1 METGEHVTKGYYEHE
16 VEVRFTEGIMSS
28 SDDWQWFVDY
38 TEKQFDSVTNLRNMD
53 DFNSCYF
60 SIYQIY
66 AHFSKIFESSKF
78 LNIDISAAW
87 LKRLCECIQVKA
99 GTIKLENA
107 IKNDGFF
114 DVLAIMSYSTL
125 LMNRVGEAK
134 YLFNPQ
140 LLFTANLHE
149 IYDFD
154 PLGDLKKHFLEIANG
169 ISLDGFDKA
178 VQTLNDNFSSSSK
191 PVDNEYVDA
200 LLDRHFH
207 ADFLSFQTVE
217 SREFQTWQ
225 ESLLC
230 DAFKTSC
237 ADGVIEPTFRL
248 RDGTE
253 NPDTSF
259 WTEEILEKAKAS
271 FDDPRAICVIETIE
285 FLKHGIT
292 PSGETQEILVEL
304 CLNHASE
311 CIALNQPPHTILCTA
326 FHVIRQMHERKML
339 NPVQRERYFRGMH
352 NILEDIS
359 DPTAIGFMQT
369 HSIPC
374 TKTQKSLH
382 LKWIQNLAK
391 ESLGAVK
398 SLHDL
403 QLVFRNEQIA
413 RNCDSDDIELSICL
427 FWQMIDEN
435 GLLAADLFYWALQF
449 YIEAMG
455 NPLVD
460 NNRIKNIL
468 INLRRSWR
476 EKYYKDAVSNMQVL
490 TQEGSIST
498 KTVDQ
503 LNTEFLAHPSSLAHA
518 TIVQS
523 DDAIADT
530 LESMTE
536 HAVLYLF
543 GKTTISE
550 YFPEHIHVSFDAEG
564 YPIDHLITKEIIR
577 VYDEKSYRFI
587 NSLSEQEVIDGF
599 YDGIKD
605 RIGFI
610 TSLVNIEPAYGW
622 ITDNI
627 VSPYELL
634 PFPGNRPALGHVM
647 QFFPMLENVIRSI
660 GEFFNIVPFQIDKIK
675 FTRLRE
681 VSRII
686 YELVEAL
693 ESITNTIQGSNEFLF
708 VYHVMY
714 SPNGFNI
721 RNECVHGRRYQGPDG
736 VSEAFRLTVICTY
749 MMLKRLR
756 GLELAQNKENGEDA
770 K

>member
-1 METGEHVTKGYYEHE
+1 MAIGYYEHE
-16 VEVRFTEGIMSS
+16 IEVRFTEGIMSS
-28 SDDWQWFVDY
+28 SNDWQWFVDY
-38 TEKQFDSVTNLRNMD
+38 TEKQFNPVIALTNMS
-53 DFNSCYF
+53 DFNNCYF
-60 SIYQIY
+60 SISQVYV
-66 AHFSKIFESSKF
+66 HFSKISESSEV
-78 LNIDISAAW
+78 LSIDITAAW
-87 LKRLCECIQVKA
+87 LSRLYECIQVKTGA
-99 GTIKLENA
+99 IELESA
-107 IKNDGFF
+107 IKGDGFF
-114 DVLAIMSYSTL
+114 DVLAIMSYSTF
-125 LMNRVGEAK
+125 LMNRVSESK

-140 LLFTANLHE
+140 LLFIANLHE
-149 IYDFD
+149 LYDFD
-154 PLGDLKKHFLEIANG
+154 PLGNLKSHFLEIVSN
-169 ISLDGFDKA
+169 ISLDNFDKA
-178 VQTLNDNFSSSSK
+178 VQTLDDNFSSNSK
-191 PVDNEYVDA
+191 PIDNEYVDA

-217 SREFQTWQ
+217 SHEFQTWQ

-230 DAFKTSC
+230 DVFKTSC
-237 ADGVIEPTFRL
+237 TGGVIEPTFRL

-259 WTEEILEKAKAS
+259 WTEEILKKAKAS
-271 FDDPRAICVIETIE
+271 FDDPRAVCVIETIE
-285 FLKHGIT
+285 FLKHEIA
-292 PSGETQEILVEL
+292 PSEETQKMLVTL
-304 CLNHASE
+304 CLTHARE
-311 CIALNQPPHTILCTA
+311 CVVPNRPPRAILCTA
-326 FHVIRQMHERKML
+326 FHVVQQLSERRML
-339 NPVQRERYFRGMH
+339 NSKQKERYFKEMR
-352 NILEDIS
+352 NIFEDIS
-359 DPTAIGFMQT
+359 DPNVISFMQE

-374 TKTQKSLH
+374 TKAQKDLH
-382 LKWIQNLAK
+382 QKRIQRIAK
-391 ESLGAVK
+391 ESLDAVK
-398 SLHDL
+398 SPYDL
-403 QLVFRNEQIA
+403 QSVFRNEQIA
-413 RNCDSDDIELSICL
+413 RACDSDDIELSVRL
-427 FWQMIDEN
+427 FRQMIEED
-435 GLLAADLFYWALQF
+435 GILAADLFYWALQF

-460 NNRIKNIL
+460 NNRIRNIL
-468 INLRRSWR
+468 INLRHSWQN
-476 EKYYKDAVSNMQVL
+476 EYYKSTISNMQVI
-490 TQEGSIST
+490 TQEGSIS
-498 KTVDQ
+498 VEEINQ
-503 LNTEFLAHPSSLAHA
+503 LNTEFLVHPSSLAHA

-550 YFPEHIHVSFDAEG
+550 YYPEHIHISFDAEG

-587 NSLSEQEVIDGF
+587 NSLPEQEVIDGF

-610 TSLVNIEPAYGW
+610 ASLINIEPAYGW

-634 PFPGNRPALGHVM
+634 PFPDNRPALGHVM
-647 QFFPMLENVIRSI
+647 QFFPMLENVIRGI
-660 GEFFNIVPFQIDKIK
+660 GEFFNIVPFQIDKMK

-756 GLELAQNKENGEDA
+756 GLELAQNKEDGEDA